1 MRKLPI
7 LLFTAVFALS
17 LALPAYAA
25 ESSNEELKAASQYLN
40 SHGIMVGD
48 GEGNMNFSAPLTR
61 AHLATIL
68 ARLHGGSGQVEESRD
83 FYAAQ
88 CKFQDVPDW
97 ARQYAGYCAYHGL
110 MVGYGDGLFGAEDPV
125 TPAAACTVIL
135 RYLALPD
142 LVWDYNSACSTACD
156 LGLSEPAMTAQGTIS
171 RGDLAVMLYR
181 ALTGNFQ
188 GTSAGAAGASV
199 SISSYKGNILK
210 AGTRS
215 GLLVYPSDAQLE
227 LVSSNPEILTVEQI
241 AGNWVAVAKSPG
253 TASIFVVAA
262 DGEQVRL
269 TITVSDV
276 DEGRPAAGTDYAD
289 NLEIRT
295 EILALVNQVRQEYGQ
310 SAAPADQSLMDAAQD
325 YATRRNTWHDSQEEC
340 ELVLAHGYPY
350 GFSCNLTVFTSVTAE
365 DVAKTAVKNW
375 VNSPGHLRAML
386 DPKADSLGVGVVRY
400 EGVTYCYL
408 FVGMSGTINPYA

>member
-88 CKFQDVPDW
+88 CQFQDVPDW

-188 GTSAGAAGASV
+188 RTSAGATGASV
-199 SISSYKGNILK
+199 SISSYKGNILE

-215 GLLVYPSDAQLE
+215 GLLVYPSDAKLE
-227 LVSSNPEILTVEQI
+227 LVSSNPEILTVAQI

-253 TASIFVVAA
+253 TASIFVVTA
-262 DGEQVRL
+262 DGEQGRL

-350 GFSCNLTVFTSVTAE
+350 GFSCNLTVFTSVSAE
-365 DVAKTAVKNW
+365 DVAKTAVKT
-375 VNSPGHLRAML
+375 G
-386 DPKADSLGVGVVRY
+386 
-400 EGVTYCYL
+400 
-408 FVGMSGTINPYA
+408 

>member
-88 CKFQDVPDW
+88 CQFQDVPDW

-188 GTSAGAAGASV
+188 RTSAGATGASV
-199 SISSYKGNILK
+199 SISSYKGNILE

-215 GLLVYPSDAQLE
+215 GLLVYPSDAKLE

-241 AGNWVAVAKSPG
+241 AGNWVAVAKSTG
-253 TASIFVVAA
+253 TASIFVVTA
-262 DGEQVRL
+262 DGEQGRL

-350 GFSCNLTVFTSVTAE
+350 GFSCNLTVFTSVSAE

-375 VNSPGHLRAML
+375 VNSLGHLRAML

>member
-1 MRKLPI
+1 
-7 LLFTAVFALS
+7 
-17 LALPAYAA
+17 
-25 ESSNEELKAASQYLN
+25 
-40 SHGIMVGD
+40 
-48 GEGNMNFSAPLTR
+48 
-61 AHLATIL
+61 
-68 ARLHGGSGQVEESRD
+68 
-83 FYAAQ
+83 
-88 CKFQDVPDW
+88 
-97 ARQYAGYCAYHGL
+97 
-110 MVGYGDGLFGAEDPV
+110 
-125 TPAAACTVIL
+125 
-135 RYLALPD
+135 
-142 LVWDYNSACSTACD
+142 
-156 LGLSEPAMTAQGTIS
+156 
-171 RGDLAVMLYR
+171 MLYR

-210 AGTRS
+210 VGTRS

-253 TASIFVVAA
+253 TASIFVVTA
-262 DGEQVRL
+262 DGEQGRL

-276 DEGRPAAGTDYAD
+276 DEGRPAAGSDYAD

-350 GFSCNLTVFTSVTAE
+350 GFSCNLTVFTSVSAE